1 MKWLEIITIR
11 TVGIAE
17 REKALKFLE
26 QMELPQANDAP
37 LDISVYV
44 NAVLETDLSIHIHWN
59 AETMHQVKSS
69 LGLQLVKTLRDV
81 GLTNHT
87 LWVDSKFYATSG

>member
-26 QMELPQANDAP
+26 QMELPQATGGP
-37 LDISVYV
+37 LDISVYL

-59 AETMHQVKSS
+59 AETMHQGKSS
-69 LGLQLVKTLRDV
+69 LGLQLVQKLRDV
-81 GLTNHT
+81 GLSNHT
-87 LWVDSKFYATSG
+87 LWVKDRRGSQ

>member
-17 REKALKFLE
+17 REKALKFLD
-26 QMELPQANDAP
+26 QMELPKATEGP

-44 NAVLETDLSIHIHWN
+44 NAVLETDLSIHINWN
-59 AETMHQVKSS
+59 AETMHQGKSS
-69 LGLQLVKTLRDV
+69 LGLQLVQTLRDV
-81 GLTNHT
+81 GLTNHS
-87 LWVDSKFYATSG
+87 LWVGGRRGSR

>member
-26 QMELPQANDAP
+26 QMELPQATGGP

-59 AETMHQVKSS
+59 AETMHQGKSS
-69 LGLQLVKTLRDV
+69 LGLQLVQTLRDV

-87 LWVDSKFYATSG
+87 LWVEGRRGSQ